1 MVFMEMACKRIYT
14 FLGGNEAIHHVAR
27 VKPVVENKYAIV
39 GLQCKATMKYV
50 CKLKHFF
57 MAFMLI
63 RTKISKK

>member
-1 MVFMEMACKRIYT
+1 MVLMEMACKHIDT
-14 FLGGNEAIHHVAR
+14 FLSSNEAIHHVAR
-27 VKPVVENKYAIV
+27 VKPIVENKYAIV
-39 GLQCKATMKYV
+39 GLQCKATVKYV